1 MRGKGYYIDNFHSR
15 GFAPREN
22 LKFKRVEIMN
32 KSKFLKKSLAMLL
45 ALMLVLAMIPLSASA
60 AGALPNLDR
69 LYIDDYPVTAEDG
82 VFAFDIGENDEK
94 DPDVKIKIGTDSLT
108 TPEGTASAYI
118 VKGDTV
124 YNVNLAEGKPET
136 IDLSQWGTEAD
147 GVVTLTLRVWSP
159 DKTNPKDYTIELTR
173 TTASRVAKV
182 ESVSA
187 GDGTYKASFVDNA
200 GTNNIYM
207 DVARNAMEDGS
218 DNAVLYVTP
227 AKEGTVTGTN
237 VTGPNKDGSYTVKV
251 TGDKQTITVNS
262 QSGSVHSEYTI
273 YVTVYDA
280 LQTLDI
286 NKVAGEFTKDANGVP
301 TTITV
306 TLPESMARDELGY
319 ALDSVKLPM
328 NFTVYG
334 DSVDLTLTPDGG
346 TATPFK
352 SGEKIDLGKLVDND
366 YNATLTL
373 DAAGYPGLQSYDLVV
388 TLEES
393 TNTAIERVQMDEQLL
408 TEVEGTDITVSVPAN
423 TNLAVMD
430 VILFTKPDVV
440 SISGF
445 EPAHKFGTSNPYQY
459 YGKVYNGEMLTYN
472 GYIVWVPINY
482 DDDGDNVSGAYSF
495 NEATGLIA
503 NLADKNACDLTKGL
517 IVTVTSEAGT
527 TQQYTLRAKPEENR
541 TVAQLKGLIL
551 QSPDGT
557 NYEGNIVD
565 HKVVFDDIPYMT
577 IDLNNWKVFAKT
589 NDAATAKYGTGYN
602 TTIINGTTTAPD
614 LGLNQN
620 PLFTQEETAADVNKK
635 NATTIQVVNM
645 NDSAI
650 MTEYHV
656 EVVLMKHKTGK
667 TLNNIDFHTLT
678 TNPTSIDDG
687 KNDQVYAECDTDN
700 LVKTDVVS
708 KSLPTMNTGTIT
720 LKPAYSLSSKNTEV
734 GATSIYNI
742 VNSFATVENGVA
754 FLAKAGSKLDL
765 TGDGEGNFDLVQ
777 ELATLVSNKET
788 YTAADKQI
796 TAQQILDGN
805 YYIVVLPEQVAREV
819 VQSDHIHATM
829 PDAVGRQIKDGEWQ
843 QGTVYTLKEE
853 PAQPSHN
860 SGLST
865 ISVGS
870 SKLTVDTGTISGT
883 LAFSNTA
890 ADFTATG
897 DAEFVTFETKSPYAV
912 LTTDQTVTKASSA
925 NQLISGGDV
934 ILGAKN
940 QKLIFVRVED
950 AENSVKVY
958 KWTGGAAPTAADEIT
973 SVTVM
978 AEDRLGTDADFGH
991 TTYKLDLHWQAP
1003 ETKAEITSF
1012 TLAGR
1017 TGKITST
1024 SDTLGTIDVTVPF
1037 NTDLKGLVATFTTSL
1052 GAKVVTADGVAM
1064 ESGKTS
1070 LNYNEPVELEVT
1082 SEDTHHRKTFT
1093 VTVTASNQFDDVTTD
1108 KWYYDEVMDAA
1119 NRGWVNGQGDGKFNP
1134 EGTMTR
1140 GDFALIVARI
1150 MGYNEAEYAGKSEFP
1165 DVDPDDYYSEAIAFC
1180 KEKKI
1185 IDGDDQGYF
1194 NPTDAITREQMAK
1207 IICNAR
1213 GLTQVSDPVKP
1224 YNDDAKI
1231 AQWAKGYVYACQA
1244 EGIMAGDESVNLF
1257 DPTDNATRAE
1267 GAAVLVRAFA

>member
-1 MRGKGYYIDNFHSR
+1 
-15 GFAPREN
+15 
-22 LKFKRVEIMN
+22 MN

-69 LYIDDYPVTAEDG
+69 LYIDGHPVTAEDG
-82 VFAFDIGENDEK
+82 VFHFDIGENTD
-94 DPDVKIKIGTDSLT
+94 DVDIMIDTDSLG

-124 YNVNLAEGKPET
+124 YNANLAEGTAET

-147 GVVTLTLRVWSP
+147 GVVTLTLRVWSN
-159 DKTNPKDYTIELTR
+159 DESNSKDYTIELTR
-173 TTASRVAKV
+173 TTDSRVAKV

-187 GDGTYKASFVDNA
+187 GKGTYKASFVDNA

-227 AKEGTVTGTN
+227 AEDGVVDNATKVGGAYEIN
-237 VTGPNKDGSYTVKV
+237 VKD
-251 TGDKQTITVNS
+251 DKQTFTITS

-273 YVTVYDA
+273 YVTEYDA

-286 NKVAGEFTKDANGVP
+286 NKVAAEITDTDGDGVKDQVA
-301 TTITV
+301 V

-319 ALDSVKLPM
+319 ALANVKLPM

-334 DSVDLTLTPDGG
+334 DSVSLEVDATTG
-346 TATPFK
+346 TDYATFK
-352 SGEKIDLGKLVDND
+352 SGEKIDLGNLVEND

-373 DAAGYPGLQSYDLVV
+373 DAAGYDDLQEYTLVV
-388 TLEES
+388 TLEKS

-408 TEVEGTDITVSVPAN
+408 TEVEGTDISVSVPYD
-423 TNLAVMD
+423 TDLDEVAV
-430 VILFTKPDVV
+430 VLFTKPDVK

-445 EPAHKFGTSNPYQY
+445 EPAHKFGTNPYQY
-459 YGKVYNGEMLTYN
+459 YGQIYNGEMLTYN

-503 NLADKNACDLTKGL
+503 NLRDKDACDLTKGL
-517 IVTVTSEAGT
+517 IVTVTSEADT

-577 IDLNNWKVFAKT
+577 INVAGWKVFAKT
-589 NDAATAKYGTGYN
+589 NDAATAKYDKNKDDKYD
-602 TTIINGTTTAPD
+602 TTIINGTTTAGNIGFTAD
-614 LGLNQN
+614 
-620 PLFTQEETAADVNKK
+620 LFTQKETAADVNKK
-635 NATTIQVVNM
+635 NATTIQVENM
-645 NDSAI
+645 NDPTQV
-650 MTEYHV
+650 TEYHV
-656 EVVLMKHKTGK
+656 EIVLPDPKIGN
-667 TLNNIDFHTLT
+667 TLNNIDFHALVSGTGFA
-678 TNPTSIDDG
+678 NQN
-687 KNDQVYAECDTDN
+687 NDQVYALTNTDN
-700 LVKTDVVS
+700 LVKTEVES
-708 KSLPTMNTGTIT
+708 KSLPTNNTGTIT
-720 LKPAYSLSSKNTEV
+720 LNPAYSLSSKNNELTEQ
-734 GATSIYNI
+734 GKTIYNI

-754 FLAKAGSKLDL
+754 FIGEKG
-765 TGDGEGNFDLVQ
+765 GYDGTAGNFNRVQ
-777 ELATLVSNKET
+777 PLSTLVSNKAPYSDVDKEIT
-788 YTAADKQI
+788 TAEIVDADHP
-796 TAQQILDGN
+796 
-805 YYIVVLPEQVAREV
+805 YYIVVLPEEVAREV
-819 VQSDHIHATM
+819 MKTTDSTY
-829 PDAVGRQIKDGEWQ
+829 GNQIKPDQWAK
-843 QGTVYTLKEE
+843 GTVYTLKEE
-853 PAQPSHN
+853 PQEKHQNA
-860 SGLST
+860 GLQT

-870 SKLTVDTGTISGT
+870 SKLTVGTDTISGT
-883 LAFSNTA
+883 LAFSNTVDA
-890 ADFTATG
+890 GTVKEDQVYTG
-897 DAEFVTFETKSPYAV
+897 GEGEFVTFR
-912 LTTDQTVTKASSA
+912 TDDNFAIISVDAKASKNSYK
-925 NQLISGGDV
+925 NQLISGGDTNGNGEPDTV
-934 ILGAKN
+934 LAGN
-940 QKLIFVRVED
+940 QQLIFVRED
-950 AENSVKVY
+950 DNKVSVY
-958 KWTGGAAPTAADEIT
+958 AWAGAGKEPVAIKGIT
-973 SVTVM
+973 VL
-978 AEDRLGTDADFGH
+978 AEDRLNGDDDITSKF
-991 TTYKLDLHWQAP
+991 YSFKDLKWQAP

-1024 SDTLGTIDVTVPF
+1024 SDTLGTIQVTVPF

-1082 SEDTHHRKTFT
+1082 SEDEHHTKTFT

-1108 KWYYDEVMDAA
+1108 KWYYVEVMDAA